1 VILNGQ
7 ALPNL
12 PCCHVRPCTKQGVSM
27 VYIDDVNDS
36 QTTYDPTAP
45 LRMGALPVQSTL
57 SLALG
62 GRPRFSFT
70 PGNEM
75 DILAFL
81 QDGTVMFKSSKPK
94 MFAPYYERLVNGN
107 YGQVPPG
114 VHTLSFVDGIS
125 HLACGPFYHGKLLN
139 EIKVELAPGVLFLF
153 NIKLESGN
161 AYKFICSPITLT
173 SDTLIETNM
182 GMMIHEKAVS
192 ITHAILH
199 EGSGDDSDDDSAWD

>member
-1 VILNGQ
+1 VVLNGQ

-12 PCCHVRPCTKQGVSM
+12 PCCHVEPCGKHGVSM
-27 VYIDDVNDS
+27 IYIDDTNDS
-36 QTTYDPTAP
+36 QTLYDPTAP

-81 QDGTVMFKSSKPK
+81 HDGIVMFKTAKPK
-94 MFAPYYERLVNGN
+94 MFAPFYERLQNGT
-107 YGQVPPG
+107 YAQVAPG
-114 VHTLSFVDGIS
+114 VHTLSFGGGTS
-125 HLACGPFYHGKLLN
+125 NLACGPFFHGKLLR

-161 AYKFICSPITLT
+161 VYKFICSPTNLTLDTVIDT
-173 SDTLIETNM
+173 SYGNM
-182 GMMIHEKAVS
+182 IYEKAVS
-192 ITHAILH
+192 ITHAVLH
-199 EGSGDDSDDDSAWD
+199 ESSGDDSDDDSAWD